1 MNEQDKN
8 FLINFSP
15 MLAAAVIG
23 FLLLVAFEA
32 KAEDIE
38 EVIVVAQQVETTE
51 ADALT
56 TTTITESI
64 LPEFTWT
71 AGGTG
76 AFQGY
81 NERGAQT
88 VHTSVY
94 KNGIPSNTPGSAWYD
109 FGHEI
114 VSGQN
119 VKVISGAN
127 GVMYGSGSIAG
138 AVLIEDTIE
147 RSITAKLGSSQERY
161 ISVAPTSWFQYTDYK
176 TDQQARND
184 NTESDTYKNQS
195 AKIIAD
201 AGDFELIVSAT
212 DYAYDY
218 DNCYTASFSQSNDCL
233 QDGEKFTVS
242 VRNEYFTIGRTED
255 KAEYF
260 TEGVSTYQNES
271 SRDYFRAGDTVDLS
285 KLLQVTYGVD
295 GSKDQYNEHEQ
306 DNYGAFLSIN
316 AEFALKYNFGFRVGN
331 ADQNAMRIGIESGQ
345 FFMNVGTSFRRPN
358 LYEVY
363 GDNWVSANE
372 ELLPEEGTGYEIGFG
387 ALSIFMYDFEQA
399 IEYASGYTTTNIIT
413 PEITTTDPDTG
424 VVTVTPAVTE
434 DIYTPAMYY
443 NTGNYSTQGVR
454 FANTWGPISLMLKV
468 NDTEQVRIPEYV
480 AVISWEQNYKG
491 VDYRIKYSGQ
501 FDRVP
506 GQYDF
511 LPEGQEYLD
520 DLKKLNIYV
529 GKQLASGL
537 NLNFT
542 IDNIT
547 DQEVEVLPGYDSQG
561 REYQLT
567 VQYNW

>member
-1 MNEQDKN
+1 MEK
-8 FLINFSP
+8 FLYDNIVKIALVLTLP
-15 MLAAAVIG
+15 LWTAAV
-23 FLLLVAFEA
+23 L
-32 KAEDIE
+32 AEDIE

-51 ADALT
+51 ADSLT
-56 TTTITESI
+56 TTTLVETI

-88 VHTSVY
+88 VHTTVY
-94 KNGIPSNTPGSAWYD
+94 KNGIPQNTPGSAWYD
-109 FGHEI
+109 FGHDL
-114 VSGQN
+114 VSGQD

-138 AVLIEDTIE
+138 TVLIED
-147 RSITAKLGSSQERY
+147 SITKSITTKLGSNSERY
-161 ISVAPTSWFQYTDYK
+161 VSVAPTNWIQFTDYTTK
-176 TDQQARND
+176 QHARND
-184 NTESDTYKNQS
+184 NTEEDQYENKS

-201 AGDFELIVSAT
+201 AGDFEFIVSAT

-218 DNCYTASFSQSNDCL
+218 DNCYTASWSQSNDCL

-242 VRNEYFTIGRTED
+242 IRNEYFTIGRTED
-255 KAEYF
+255 SAQYF
-260 TEGVSTYQNES
+260 TEGVMTYENES

-285 KLLQVTYGVD
+285 NSLQVTYGAD
-295 GSKDQYNEHEQ
+295 GSRDEYGEYDQ
-306 DNYGAFLSIN
+306 DNYGVFLSVN
-316 AEFALKYNFGFRVGN
+316 AKFALNYNFGIRVGN
-331 ADQNAMRIGIESGQ
+331 ADQNALRLGIEKGP

-358 LYEVY
+358 LYEVH
-363 GDNWVSANE
+363 GDSFVSANE
-372 ELLPEEGTGYEIGFG
+372 DLLPEEGTGYEIGFG
-387 ALSIFMYDFEQA
+387 VLSLFKYDFEQA
-399 IEYASGYTTTNIIT
+399 IEYASGYTTTNVIS

-443 NTGNYSTQGVR
+443 NSGNYSTQGFR
-454 FANTWGPISLMLKV
+454 FANRWGPISLMLKV
-468 NDTEQVRIPEYV
+468 NDTDQVRIPEYV
-480 AVISWEQNYKG
+480 AVISWQDTFKG
-491 VDYRIKYSGQ
+491 VDYRVKYSGQ
-501 FDRVP
+501 FDRTP

-529 GKQLASGL
+529 GKQFASGV
-537 NLNFT
+537 NIYFT
-542 IDNIT
+542 IDNVT
-547 DQEVEVLPGYDSQG
+547 DEEVEVLPYYGSQG
-561 REYQLT
+561 REYQFT

>member
-1 MNEQDKN
+1 MKIINFDKN
-8 FLINFSP
+8 FMPLC
-15 MLAAAVIG
+15 LTV
-23 FLLLVAFEA
+23 LVTLTMSFANDV

-38 EVIVVAQQVETTE
+38 EVVVVAQQVETTE
-51 ADALT
+51 ADPLT
-56 TTTITESI
+56 STTIVESI
-64 LPEFTWT
+64 LPGFTWT

-88 VHTSVY
+88 VHTAVY

-114 VSGQN
+114 VSGQS

-127 GVMYGSGSIAG
+127 SVMYGSGSIAG
-138 AVLIEDTIE
+138 TVLIEDTIN
-147 RSITAKLGSSQERY
+147 RSVTAKLGSNSERY
-161 ISVAPTSWFQYTDYK
+161 LSVAPTSWFQYTDY
-176 TDQQARND
+176 TTQQQARND
-184 NTESDTYKNQS
+184 NTESDTYENQS

-201 AGDFELIVSAT
+201 AGDFTFIVSAT
-212 DYAYDY
+212 DYSYDY

-233 QDGEKFTVS
+233 QDGEKSTIS
-242 VRNEYFTIGRTED
+242 IRNEYFTIGRTED
-255 KAEYF
+255 KAEYY

-285 KLLQVTYGVD
+285 NLLQVTYGVD

-331 ADQNAMRIGIESGQ
+331 ADQNALRLGIESGQ

-358 LYEVY
+358 LYEVH
-363 GDNWVSANE
+363 GDSWVSANE
-372 ELLPEEGTGYEIGFG
+372 DLLPEEGTGYEIGFG
-387 ALSIFMYDFEQA
+387 AISLFMYDFEEA
-399 IEYASGYTTTNIIT
+399 IEYASGYTTTTVIT
-413 PEITTTDPDTG
+413 PATYDDDGNLLTAE
-424 VVTVTPAVTE
+424 VTE
-434 DIYTPAMYY
+434 DVYTPAAYY
-443 NTGNYSTQGVR
+443 NTGSYSTQGFR
-454 FANTWGPISLMLKV
+454 FANTWGPVSVMLKV
-468 NDTEQVRIPEYV
+468 NDTDQVRIPEYV

-501 FDRVP
+501 FDRAP
-506 GQYDF
+506 GEYDF

-529 GKQLASGL
+529 GKQFASGL

-542 IDNIT
+542 IDNVT
-547 DQEVEVLPGYDSQG
+547 DEEVEVLPFYNSQG
-561 REYQLT
+561 REYRLALT
-567 VQYNW
+567 YTW

>member
-1 MNEQDKN
+1 MKI
-8 FLINFSP
+8 INFDRNFMP
-15 MLAAAVIG
+15 LCLTV
-23 FLLLVAFEA
+23 LVTLTMSFANDV

-38 EVIVVAQQVETTE
+38 EVVVVAQQVETTE
-51 ADALT
+51 ADPLT
-56 TTTITESI
+56 STTIVESI
-64 LPEFTWT
+64 LPGFTWT

-88 VHTSVY
+88 VHTAVY

-114 VSGQN
+114 VSGQS

-127 GVMYGSGSIAG
+127 SVMYGSGSIAG
-138 AVLIEDTIE
+138 TVLIEDTIN
-147 RSITAKLGSSQERY
+147 RSVTAKLGSNSERY
-161 ISVAPTSWFQYTDYK
+161 LSVAPTSWFQYTDY
-176 TDQQARND
+176 TTEQQARND
-184 NTESDTYKNQS
+184 NTESDTYENQS

-201 AGDFELIVSAT
+201 AGDFTFIVSAT
-212 DYAYDY
+212 DYSYDY

-233 QDGEKFTVS
+233 QDGEKSTIS
-242 VRNEYFTIGRTED
+242 IRNEYFTIGRTED
-255 KAEYF
+255 KAEYY

-285 KLLQVTYGVD
+285 NLLQVTYGVD

-331 ADQNAMRIGIESGQ
+331 ADQNALRLGIESGQ

-358 LYEVY
+358 LYEVH
-363 GDNWVSANE
+363 GDSWVSANE
-372 ELLPEEGTGYEIGFG
+372 DLLPEEGTGYEIGFG
-387 ALSIFMYDFEQA
+387 AISLFMYDFEEA
-399 IEYASGYTTTNIIT
+399 IEYASGYTTTTVIT
-413 PEITTTDPDTG
+413 PATYDDDGNLLTAE
-424 VVTVTPAVTE
+424 VTE
-434 DIYTPAMYY
+434 DVYTPAAYY
-443 NTGNYSTQGVR
+443 NTGSYSTQGFR
-454 FANTWGPISLMLKV
+454 FANTWGPVSLMLKV
-468 NDTEQVRIPEYV
+468 NDTDQVRIPEYV

-501 FDRVP
+501 FDRAP
-506 GQYDF
+506 GEYDF

-529 GKQLASGL
+529 GKQFASGL

-542 IDNIT
+542 IDNVT
-547 DQEVEVLPGYDSQG
+547 DEEVEVLPFYNSQG
-561 REYQLT
+561 REYRLALT
-567 VQYNW
+567 YTW

>member
-1 MNEQDKN
+1 MDKHDKN
-8 FLINFSP
+8 FLINMSP
-15 MLAAAVIG
+15 FLIAALVM
-23 FLLLVAFEA
+23 FFMMVAFET

-38 EVIVVAQQVETTE
+38 EVIVTAQQVETTE
-51 ADALT
+51 ADPLT
-56 TTTITESI
+56 TTTIVESI

-71 AGGTG
+71 AGGAG

-109 FGHEI
+109 FGHDI
-114 VSGQN
+114 VSGQS

-138 AVLIEDTIE
+138 TVLIEDTIE
-147 RSITAKLGSSQERY
+147 RSVTAKLGSDKERY
-161 ISVAPTSWFQYTDYK
+161 ISVAPTSWFQYTDYT

-195 AKIIAD
+195 AKIIVD
-201 AGDFELIVSAT
+201 AGDFELIVSGT

-218 DNCYTASFSQSNDCL
+218 DNCYTADFSQSNDCL

-242 VRNEYFTIGRTED
+242 IRNEYFTIGRTED

-271 SRDYFRAGDTVDLS
+271 SRDYFRAGDTIDLS

-345 FFMNVGTSFRRPN
+345 FFMNVGTSYRRPN
-358 LYEVY
+358 LYETY
-363 GDNWVSANE
+363 GDSFVSANE

-387 ALSIFMYDFEQA
+387 AISLFKYDFEQA
-399 IEYASGYTTTNIIT
+399 IEYASDYTTTNIIS

-443 NTGNYSTQGVR
+443 NTDNYSTQGFR
-454 FANTWGPISLMLKV
+454 FANRWGPISLMLKV

-480 AVISWEQNYKG
+480 AVITWQDTFKG
-491 VDYRIKYSGQ
+491 IDYRIRYSGQ
-501 FDRVP
+501 FDRTP

-529 GKQLASGL
+529 GKQFASGI

-542 IDNIT
+542 IDNVT
-547 DQEVEVLPGYDSQG
+547 DEEVEVIPFYSSTG
-561 REYQLT
+561 REYRLT
-567 VQYNW
+567 IRYEW

>member
-1 MNEQDKN
+1 MKI
-8 FLINFSP
+8 INFDRNFMP
-15 MLAAAVIG
+15 LCLTV
-23 FLLLVAFEA
+23 LVTLTMSFANDV

-38 EVIVVAQQVETTE
+38 EVVVVAQQVETTE
-51 ADALT
+51 ADPLT
-56 TTTITESI
+56 STTIVESI
-64 LPEFTWT
+64 LPGFTWT

-88 VHTSVY
+88 VHTAVY

-114 VSGQN
+114 VSGQS

-127 GVMYGSGSIAG
+127 SVMYGSGSIAG
-138 AVLIEDTIE
+138 TVLIEDTIN
-147 RSITAKLGSSQERY
+147 RSVTAKLGSNSERY
-161 ISVAPTSWFQYTDYK
+161 LSVAPTSWFQYTDY
-176 TDQQARND
+176 TTEQQARND
-184 NTESDTYKNQS
+184 NTESDTYENQS

-201 AGDFELIVSAT
+201 VGDFTLIMSAT

-218 DNCYTASFSQSNDCL
+218 DNCYTASWSQSNDCL
-233 QDGEKFTVS
+233 QDGEKSTIS
-242 VRNEYFTIGRTED
+242 IRNEYFTIGRTED
-255 KAEYF
+255 KAEYY

-285 KLLQVTYGVD
+285 NLLQVTYGVD

-331 ADQNAMRIGIESGQ
+331 ADQNALRLGIESGQ

-358 LYEVY
+358 LYEVH
-363 GDNWVSANE
+363 GDSWVSANE
-372 ELLPEEGTGYEIGFG
+372 DLLPEEGTGYEIGFG
-387 ALSIFMYDFEQA
+387 AISLFMYDFEEA
-399 IEYASGYTTTNIIT
+399 IEYASGYTTTTVIT
-413 PEITTTDPDTG
+413 PATYDDDGNLLTAE
-424 VVTVTPAVTE
+424 VTE
-434 DIYTPAMYY
+434 DVYTPAAYY
-443 NTGNYSTQGVR
+443 NTGSYSTQGFR
-454 FANTWGPISLMLKV
+454 FANTWGPVSLMLKV
-468 NDTEQVRIPEYV
+468 NDTDQVRIPEYV

-501 FDRVP
+501 FDRAP
-506 GQYDF
+506 GEYDF

-529 GKQLASGL
+529 GKQFASGL

-542 IDNIT
+542 IDNVT
-547 DQEVEVLPGYDSQG
+547 DEEVEVLPFYNSQG
-561 REYQLT
+561 REYRLALT
-567 VQYNW
+567 YTW

>member
-1 MNEQDKN
+1 MKI
-8 FLINFSP
+8 INFDRNFMP
-15 MLAAAVIG
+15 LCLTV
-23 FLLLVAFEA
+23 LVTLTMSFANDV

-38 EVIVVAQQVETTE
+38 EVVVVAQQVETTE
-51 ADALT
+51 ADPLT
-56 TTTITESI
+56 STTIVESI
-64 LPEFTWT
+64 LPGFTWT

-88 VHTSVY
+88 VHTAVY
-94 KNGIPSNTPGSAWYD
+94 KNGIPANTPGSAWYD

-114 VSGQN
+114 VSGQS

-127 GVMYGSGSIAG
+127 SVMYGSGSIAG
-138 AVLIEDTIE
+138 TVLIEDTIN
-147 RSITAKLGSSQERY
+147 RSVTAKLGSNSERY
-161 ISVAPTSWFQYTDYK
+161 LSVAPTSWFQYTDY
-176 TDQQARND
+176 TTEQQARND
-184 NTESDTYKNQS
+184 NTESDTYENQS

-201 AGDFELIVSAT
+201 AGDFTFIVSAT
-212 DYAYDY
+212 DYSYDY

-233 QDGEKFTVS
+233 QDGEKSTIS
-242 VRNEYFTIGRTED
+242 IRNEYFTIGRTED
-255 KAEYF
+255 KAEYY

-285 KLLQVTYGVD
+285 NLLQVTYGVD

-331 ADQNAMRIGIESGQ
+331 ADQNALRLGIESGQ

-358 LYEVY
+358 LYEVH
-363 GDNWVSANE
+363 GDSWVSANE
-372 ELLPEEGTGYEIGFG
+372 DLLPEEGTGYEIGFG
-387 ALSIFMYDFEQA
+387 AISLFMYDFEEA
-399 IEYASGYTTTNIIT
+399 IEYASGYTTTTVIT
-413 PEITTTDPDTG
+413 PATYDDDGNLLTAE
-424 VVTVTPAVTE
+424 VTE
-434 DIYTPAMYY
+434 DVYTPAAYY
-443 NTGNYSTQGVR
+443 NTGSYSTQGFR
-454 FANTWGPISLMLKV
+454 FANTWGPVSLMLKV
-468 NDTEQVRIPEYV
+468 NDTDQVRIPEYV

-501 FDRVP
+501 FDRAP
-506 GQYDF
+506 GEYDF

-529 GKQLASGL
+529 GKQFASGL

-542 IDNIT
+542 IDNVT
-547 DQEVEVLPGYDSQG
+547 DEEVEVLPFYNSQG
-561 REYQLT
+561 REYRLALT
-567 VQYNW
+567 YTW

>member
-1 MNEQDKN
+1 MKI
-8 FLINFSP
+8 INFDRNVMP
-15 MLAAAVIG
+15 LCLTV
-23 FLLLVAFEA
+23 LVTLTMSFANDV

-38 EVIVVAQQVETTE
+38 EVVVVAQQVETTE
-51 ADALT
+51 ADPLT
-56 TTTITESI
+56 STTIVESI
-64 LPEFTWT
+64 LPGFTWT

-88 VHTSVY
+88 VHTAVY

-114 VSGQN
+114 VSGQS

-127 GVMYGSGSIAG
+127 SVMYGSGSIAG
-138 AVLIEDTIE
+138 TVLIEDTIN
-147 RSITAKLGSSQERY
+147 RSVTAKLGSNSERY
-161 ISVAPTSWFQYTDYK
+161 LSVAPTSWFQYTDY
-176 TDQQARND
+176 TTEQQARND
-184 NTESDTYKNQS
+184 NTESDTYENQS

-201 AGDFELIVSAT
+201 VGDFTLIMSAT
-212 DYAYDY
+212 DYSYDY

-233 QDGEKFTVS
+233 QDGEKSTIS
-242 VRNEYFTIGRTED
+242 IRNEYFTIGRTED
-255 KAEYF
+255 KAEYY

-285 KLLQVTYGVD
+285 NLLQVTYGVD

-331 ADQNAMRIGIESGQ
+331 ADQNALRLGIESGQ

-358 LYEVY
+358 LYEVH
-363 GDNWVSANE
+363 GDSWVSANE
-372 ELLPEEGTGYEIGFG
+372 DLLPEEGTGYEIGFG
-387 ALSIFMYDFEQA
+387 AISLFMYDFEEA
-399 IEYASGYTTTNIIT
+399 IEYASGYTTTTVIT
-413 PEITTTDPDTG
+413 PATYDDDGNLLTAE
-424 VVTVTPAVTE
+424 VTE
-434 DIYTPAMYY
+434 DVYTPAAYY
-443 NTGNYSTQGVR
+443 NTGSYSTQGFR
-454 FANTWGPISLMLKV
+454 FANTWGPVSLMLKV
-468 NDTEQVRIPEYV
+468 NDTDQVRIPEYV

-501 FDRVP
+501 FDRAP
-506 GQYDF
+506 GEYDF

-529 GKQLASGL
+529 GKQFASGL

-542 IDNIT
+542 IDNVT
-547 DQEVEVLPGYDSQG
+547 DEEVEVLPFYNSQG
-561 REYQLT
+561 REYRLALT
-567 VQYNW
+567 YTW

>member
-1 MNEQDKN
+1 MKI
-8 FLINFSP
+8 INFDRNFMP
-15 MLAAAVIG
+15 LCLTV
-23 FLLLVAFEA
+23 LVTLTMSFANDV

-38 EVIVVAQQVETTE
+38 EVVVVAQQVETTE

-56 TTTITESI
+56 STTIVESI
-64 LPEFTWT
+64 LPEFSWT

-88 VHTSVY
+88 VHTAVY
-94 KNGIPSNTPGSAWYD
+94 KNGIPANTPGSAWYD

-114 VSGQN
+114 VSGQS

-127 GVMYGSGSIAG
+127 SVMYGSGSIAG
-138 AVLIEDTIE
+138 TVLIEDTIN
-147 RSITAKLGSSQERY
+147 RSVTAKLGSNSERY
-161 ISVAPTSWFQYTDYK
+161 LSVAPTSWFQYTDY
-176 TDQQARND
+176 TTEQQARND
-184 NTESDTYKNQS
+184 NTESDTYENQS

-201 AGDFELIVSAT
+201 VGDFTLIMSAT

-218 DNCYTASFSQSNDCL
+218 DNCYTASWSQSNDCL
-233 QDGEKFTVS
+233 QDGEKSTIS
-242 VRNEYFTIGRTED
+242 IRNEYFTIGRTED

-285 KLLQVTYGVD
+285 NLLQVTYGVD
-295 GSKDQYNEHEQ
+295 GSKDQYNEHSQ

-331 ADQNAMRIGIESGQ
+331 ADQNALRLGIESGQ

-358 LYEVY
+358 LYEVH
-363 GDNWVSANE
+363 GDSWVSANE
-372 ELLPEEGTGYEIGFG
+372 NLLPEEGTGYEIGFG
-387 ALSIFMYDFEQA
+387 AISVFMYDFEEA

-413 PEITTTDPDTG
+413 PATYDADGNLLTEAI
-424 VVTVTPAVTE
+424 TE
-434 DIYTPAMYY
+434 DVYTPAAYY
-443 NTGNYSTQGVR
+443 NTGSYSTQGFR
-454 FANTWGPISLMLKV
+454 FANTWGPVSIMLKV
-468 NDTEQVRIPEYV
+468 NDTDQVRIPEYV
-480 AVISWEQNYKG
+480 AVVSWEQNYKG

-501 FDRVP
+501 FDRAP
-506 GQYDF
+506 GEYDF

-520 DLKKLNIYV
+520 DLKKLNIYI
-529 GKQLASGL
+529 GKQFASGL

-542 IDNIT
+542 IDNVT
-547 DQEVEVLPGYDSQG
+547 DEEVEVLPFYNSQG
-561 REYQLT
+561 REYRLALT
-567 VQYNW
+567 YTW

>member
-1 MNEQDKN
+1 MKI
-8 FLINFSP
+8 INFDRNVMP
-15 MLAAAVIG
+15 LCLTV
-23 FLLLVAFEA
+23 LVTLTMSFANDV

-38 EVIVVAQQVETTE
+38 EVVVVAQQVETTE
-51 ADALT
+51 ADPLT
-56 TTTITESI
+56 STTIVESI
-64 LPEFTWT
+64 LPGFTWT

-88 VHTSVY
+88 VHTAVY

-114 VSGQN
+114 VSGQS

-127 GVMYGSGSIAG
+127 SVMYGSGSIAG
-138 AVLIEDTIE
+138 TVLIEDTIN
-147 RSITAKLGSSQERY
+147 RSVTAKLGSNSERY
-161 ISVAPTSWFQYTDYK
+161 LSVAPTSWFQYTDY
-176 TDQQARND
+176 TTEQQARND
-184 NTESDTYKNQS
+184 NTESDTYENQS

-201 AGDFELIVSAT
+201 VGDFTLIMSAT
-212 DYAYDY
+212 DYSYDY

-242 VRNEYFTIGRTED
+242 IRNEYFTIGRTED

-285 KLLQVTYGVD
+285 NLLQVTYGVD

-331 ADQNAMRIGIESGQ
+331 ADQNALRLGIESGQ

-358 LYEVY
+358 LYEVH
-363 GDNWVSANE
+363 GDSWVSANE
-372 ELLPEEGTGYEIGFG
+372 DLLPEEGTGYEIGFG
-387 ALSIFMYDFEQA
+387 AISLFMYDFEEA
-399 IEYASGYTTTNIIT
+399 IEYASGYTTTTVIT
-413 PEITTTDPDTG
+413 PATYDDDGNLLTAE
-424 VVTVTPAVTE
+424 VTE
-434 DIYTPAMYY
+434 DVYTPAAYY
-443 NTGNYSTQGVR
+443 NTGSYSTQGFR
-454 FANTWGPISLMLKV
+454 FANTWGPVSLMLKV
-468 NDTEQVRIPEYV
+468 NDTDQVRIPEYV

-501 FDRVP
+501 FDRAP
-506 GQYDF
+506 GEYDF

-529 GKQLASGL
+529 GKQFASGL

-542 IDNIT
+542 IDNVT
-547 DQEVEVLPGYDSQG
+547 DEEVEVLPFYNSQG
-561 REYQLT
+561 REYRLALT
-567 VQYNW
+567 YTW

>member
-1 MNEQDKN
+1 MKI
-8 FLINFSP
+8 INFNRNFMP
-15 MLAAAVIG
+15 LCLTV
-23 FLLLVAFEA
+23 LVTLTMSFANDV

-38 EVIVVAQQVETTE
+38 EVVVVAQQVETTE

-56 TTTITESI
+56 STTIVESI
-64 LPEFTWT
+64 LPEFSWT

-88 VHTSVY
+88 VHTAVY
-94 KNGIPSNTPGSAWYD
+94 KNGIPANTPGSAWYD

-114 VSGQN
+114 VSGQS

-127 GVMYGSGSIAG
+127 SVMYGSGSIAG
-138 AVLIEDTIE
+138 TVLIEDTIN
-147 RSITAKLGSSQERY
+147 RSVTAKLGSNSERY
-161 ISVAPTSWFQYTDYK
+161 LSVAPTSWFQYTDY
-176 TDQQARND
+176 TTEQQARND
-184 NTESDTYKNQS
+184 NTESDTYENQS

-201 AGDFELIVSAT
+201 AGDFTFIVSAT
-212 DYAYDY
+212 DYSYDY

-242 VRNEYFTIGRTED
+242 IRNEYFTIGRTED

-285 KLLQVTYGVD
+285 NLLQVTYGVD

-331 ADQNAMRIGIESGQ
+331 ADQNAMRFGIESGQ

-358 LYEVY
+358 LYEVH
-363 GDNWVSANE
+363 GDSWVSANE
-372 ELLPEEGTGYEIGFG
+372 DLLPEEGTGYEIGFG
-387 ALSIFMYDFEQA
+387 AISLFMYDFEEA
-399 IEYASGYTTTNIIT
+399 IEYASGYTTTTVIT
-413 PEITTTDPDTG
+413 PATYDDDGNLLTAE
-424 VVTVTPAVTE
+424 VTE
-434 DIYTPAMYY
+434 DVYTPAAYY
-443 NTGNYSTQGVR
+443 NTGSYSTQGFR
-454 FANTWGPISLMLKV
+454 FANTWGPVSLMLKV
-468 NDTEQVRIPEYV
+468 NDTDQVRIPEYV

-501 FDRVP
+501 FDRAP
-506 GQYDF
+506 GEYDF

-529 GKQLASGL
+529 GKQFASGL

-542 IDNIT
+542 IDNVT
-547 DQEVEVLPGYDSQG
+547 DEEVEVLPFYNSQG
-561 REYQLT
+561 REYRLALT
-567 VQYNW
+567 YTW

>member
-1 MNEQDKN
+1 MKIINFDKN
-8 FLINFSP
+8 FMPLC
-15 MLAAAVIG
+15 LTV
-23 FLLLVAFEA
+23 LVTLTMSFANDV

-38 EVIVVAQQVETTE
+38 EVVVVAQQVETTE
-51 ADALT
+51 ADPLT
-56 TTTITESI
+56 STTIVESI
-64 LPEFTWT
+64 LPGFTWT

-88 VHTSVY
+88 VHTAVY

-114 VSGQN
+114 VSGQS

-127 GVMYGSGSIAG
+127 SVMYGSGSIAG
-138 AVLIEDTIE
+138 TVLIEDTIN
-147 RSITAKLGSSQERY
+147 RSVTAKLGSNSERY
-161 ISVAPTSWFQYTDYK
+161 LSVAPTSWFQYTDY
-176 TDQQARND
+176 TTEQQARND
-184 NTESDTYKNQS
+184 NTESDTYENQS

-201 AGDFELIVSAT
+201 AGDFTFIVSAT
-212 DYAYDY
+212 DYSYDY

-233 QDGEKFTVS
+233 QDGEKSTIS
-242 VRNEYFTIGRTED
+242 IRNEYFTIGRTED
-255 KAEYF
+255 KAEYY

-285 KLLQVTYGVD
+285 NLLQVTYGVD

-331 ADQNAMRIGIESGQ
+331 ADQNAMRFGIESGQ

-358 LYEVY
+358 LYEVH
-363 GDNWVSANE
+363 GDSWVSANE
-372 ELLPEEGTGYEIGFG
+372 DLLPEEGTGYEIGFG
-387 ALSIFMYDFEQA
+387 AISLFMYDFEEA
-399 IEYASGYTTTNIIT
+399 IEYASGYTTTTVIT
-413 PEITTTDPDTG
+413 PATYDDDGNLLTAE
-424 VVTVTPAVTE
+424 VTE
-434 DIYTPAMYY
+434 DVYTPAAYY
-443 NTGNYSTQGVR
+443 NTGSYSTQGFR
-454 FANTWGPISLMLKV
+454 FANTWGPVSLMLKV
-468 NDTEQVRIPEYV
+468 NDTDQVRIPEYV

-501 FDRVP
+501 FDRAP
-506 GQYDF
+506 GEYDF

-529 GKQLASGL
+529 GKQFASGL

-542 IDNIT
+542 IDNVT
-547 DQEVEVLPGYDSQG
+547 DEEVEVLPFYNSQG
-561 REYQLT
+561 REYRLALT
-567 VQYNW
+567 YTW

>member
-1 MNEQDKN
+1 MKIINFDKN
-8 FLINFSP
+8 FMPLC
-15 MLAAAVIG
+15 LTV
-23 FLLLVAFEA
+23 LVTLTMSFANDV

-38 EVIVVAQQVETTE
+38 EVVVVAQQVETTE
-51 ADALT
+51 ADPLT
-56 TTTITESI
+56 STTIVESI
-64 LPEFTWT
+64 LPGFTWT

-88 VHTSVY
+88 VHTAVY

-114 VSGQN
+114 VSGQS

-127 GVMYGSGSIAG
+127 SVMYGSGSIAG
-138 AVLIEDTIE
+138 TVLIEDTIN
-147 RSITAKLGSSQERY
+147 RSVTAKLGSNSERY
-161 ISVAPTSWFQYTDYK
+161 LSVAPTSWFQYTDY
-176 TDQQARND
+176 TTEQQARND
-184 NTESDTYKNQS
+184 NTESDTYENQS

-201 AGDFELIVSAT
+201 VGDFTLIMSAT
-212 DYAYDY
+212 DYSYDY

-233 QDGEKFTVS
+233 QDGEKSTIS
-242 VRNEYFTIGRTED
+242 IRNEYFTIGRTED

-285 KLLQVTYGVD
+285 NLLQVTYGVD

-331 ADQNAMRIGIESGQ
+331 ADQNALRLGIESGQ

-358 LYEVY
+358 LYEVH
-363 GDNWVSANE
+363 GDSWVSANE
-372 ELLPEEGTGYEIGFG
+372 DLLPEEGTGYEIGFG
-387 ALSIFMYDFEQA
+387 AISLFMYDFEEA
-399 IEYASGYTTTNIIT
+399 IEYASGYTTTTVIT
-413 PEITTTDPDTG
+413 PATYDDDGNLLTAE
-424 VVTVTPAVTE
+424 VTE
-434 DIYTPAMYY
+434 DVYTPAAYY
-443 NTGNYSTQGVR
+443 NTGSYSTQGFR
-454 FANTWGPISLMLKV
+454 FANTWGPVSLMLKV
-468 NDTEQVRIPEYV
+468 NDTDQVRIPEYV

-501 FDRVP
+501 FDRAP
-506 GQYDF
+506 GEYDF

-529 GKQLASGL
+529 GKQFASGL

-542 IDNIT
+542 IDNVT
-547 DQEVEVLPGYDSQG
+547 DEEVEVLPFYNSQG
-561 REYQLT
+561 REYRLALT
-567 VQYNW
+567 YTW

>member
-1 MNEQDKN
+1 MKI
-8 FLINFSP
+8 INFDRNVMP
-15 MLAAAVIG
+15 LCLTV
-23 FLLLVAFEA
+23 LVTLTMSFANDV

-38 EVIVVAQQVETTE
+38 EVVVVAQQVETTE
-51 ADALT
+51 ADPLT
-56 TTTITESI
+56 STTIVESI
-64 LPEFTWT
+64 LPGFTWT

-88 VHTSVY
+88 VHTAVY

-114 VSGQN
+114 VSGQS

-127 GVMYGSGSIAG
+127 SVMYGSGSIAG
-138 AVLIEDTIE
+138 TVLIEDTIN
-147 RSITAKLGSSQERY
+147 RSVTAKLGSNSERY
-161 ISVAPTSWFQYTDYK
+161 LSVAPTSWFQYTDY
-176 TDQQARND
+176 TTEQQARND
-184 NTESDTYKNQS
+184 NTESDTYENQS

-201 AGDFELIVSAT
+201 VGDFTLIMSAT

-218 DNCYTASFSQSNDCL
+218 DNCYTASWSQSNDCL
-233 QDGEKFTVS
+233 QDGEKSTIS
-242 VRNEYFTIGRTED
+242 IRNEYFTIGRTED
-255 KAEYF
+255 KAEYY

-285 KLLQVTYGVD
+285 NLLQVTYGVD

-331 ADQNAMRIGIESGQ
+331 ADQNALRLGIESGQ

-358 LYEVY
+358 LYEVH
-363 GDNWVSANE
+363 GDSWVSANE
-372 ELLPEEGTGYEIGFG
+372 DLLPEEGTGYEIGFG
-387 ALSIFMYDFEQA
+387 AISLFMYDFEEA
-399 IEYASGYTTTNIIT
+399 IEYASGYTTTTVIT
-413 PEITTTDPDTG
+413 PATYDDDGNLLTAE
-424 VVTVTPAVTE
+424 VTE
-434 DIYTPAMYY
+434 DVYTPAAYY
-443 NTGNYSTQGVR
+443 NTGSYSTQGFR
-454 FANTWGPISLMLKV
+454 FANTWGPVSLMLKV
-468 NDTEQVRIPEYV
+468 NDTDQVRIPEYV

-501 FDRVP
+501 FDRAP
-506 GQYDF
+506 GEYDF

-529 GKQLASGL
+529 GKQFASGL

-542 IDNIT
+542 IDNVT
-547 DQEVEVLPGYDSQG
+547 DEEVEVLPFYNSQG
-561 REYQLT
+561 REYRLALT
-567 VQYNW
+567 YTW

>member
-1 MNEQDKN
+1 MKI
-8 FLINFSP
+8 INFNRNFMP
-15 MLAAAVIG
+15 LCLTV
-23 FLLLVAFEA
+23 LVTLTMSFANDV

-38 EVIVVAQQVETTE
+38 EVVVVAQQVETTE
-51 ADALT
+51 ADPLT
-56 TTTITESI
+56 STTIVESI
-64 LPEFTWT
+64 LPGFTWT

-88 VHTSVY
+88 VHTAVY

-114 VSGQN
+114 VSGQS

-127 GVMYGSGSIAG
+127 SVMYGSGSIAG
-138 AVLIEDTIE
+138 TVLIEDTIN
-147 RSITAKLGSSQERY
+147 RSVTAKLGSNSERY
-161 ISVAPTSWFQYTDYK
+161 LSVAPTSWFQYTDY
-176 TDQQARND
+176 TTQQQARND
-184 NTESDTYKNQS
+184 NTESDTYENQS

-201 AGDFELIVSAT
+201 AGDFTFIVSAT
-212 DYAYDY
+212 DYSYDY

-242 VRNEYFTIGRTED
+242 IRNEYFTIGRTED

-285 KLLQVTYGVD
+285 NLLQVTYGVD

-331 ADQNAMRIGIESGQ
+331 ADQNAMRFGIESGQ

-358 LYEVY
+358 LYEVH
-363 GDNWVSANE
+363 GDSWVSANE
-372 ELLPEEGTGYEIGFG
+372 DLLPEEGTGYEIGFG
-387 ALSIFMYDFEQA
+387 AISLFMYDFEEA
-399 IEYASGYTTTNIIT
+399 IEYASGYTTTTVIT
-413 PEITTTDPDTG
+413 PATYDDDGNLLTAE
-424 VVTVTPAVTE
+424 VTE
-434 DIYTPAMYY
+434 DVYTPAAYY
-443 NTGNYSTQGVR
+443 NTGSYSTQGFR
-454 FANTWGPISLMLKV
+454 FANTWGPVSLMLKV
-468 NDTEQVRIPEYV
+468 NDTDQVRIPEYV

-501 FDRVP
+501 FDRAP
-506 GQYDF
+506 GEYDF

-529 GKQLASGL
+529 GKQFASGL

-542 IDNIT
+542 IDNVT
-547 DQEVEVLPGYDSQG
+547 DEEVEVLPFYNSQG
-561 REYQLT
+561 REYRLALT
-567 VQYNW
+567 YTW

>member
-1 MNEQDKN
+1 MKI
-8 FLINFSP
+8 INFDRSFMP
-15 MLAAAVIG
+15 LCLTV
-23 FLLLVAFEA
+23 LVTLTMSFANDV

-38 EVIVVAQQVETTE
+38 EVVVVAQQVETTE
-51 ADALT
+51 ADPLT
-56 TTTITESI
+56 STTIVESI
-64 LPEFTWT
+64 LPGFTWT

-88 VHTSVY
+88 VHTAVY

-114 VSGQN
+114 VSGQS

-127 GVMYGSGSIAG
+127 SVMYGSGSIAG
-138 AVLIEDTIE
+138 TVLIEDTIN
-147 RSITAKLGSSQERY
+147 RSVTAKLGSNSERY
-161 ISVAPTSWFQYTDYK
+161 LSVAPTSWFQYTDY
-176 TDQQARND
+176 TTEQQARND
-184 NTESDTYKNQS
+184 NTESDTYENQS

-201 AGDFELIVSAT
+201 VGDFTLIMSAT
-212 DYAYDY
+212 DYSYDY
-218 DNCYTASFSQSNDCL
+218 DNCYTASWSQSNDCL
-233 QDGEKFTVS
+233 QDGEKSTIS
-242 VRNEYFTIGRTED
+242 IRNEYFTIGRTED
-255 KAEYF
+255 KAEYY

-285 KLLQVTYGVD
+285 NLLQVTYGVD

-331 ADQNAMRIGIESGQ
+331 ADQNALRLGIESGQ

-358 LYEVY
+358 LYEVH
-363 GDNWVSANE
+363 GDSWVSANE
-372 ELLPEEGTGYEIGFG
+372 DLLPEEGTGYEIGFG
-387 ALSIFMYDFEQA
+387 AISLFMYDFEEA
-399 IEYASGYTTTNIIT
+399 IEYASGYTTTTVIT
-413 PEITTTDPDTG
+413 PATYDDDGNLLTAE
-424 VVTVTPAVTE
+424 VTE
-434 DIYTPAMYY
+434 DVYTPAAYY
-443 NTGNYSTQGVR
+443 NTGSYSTQGFR
-454 FANTWGPISLMLKV
+454 FANTWGPVSLMLKV
-468 NDTEQVRIPEYV
+468 NDTDQVRIPEYV

-501 FDRVP
+501 FDRAP
-506 GQYDF
+506 GEYDF

-529 GKQLASGL
+529 GKQFASGL

-542 IDNIT
+542 IDNVT
-547 DQEVEVLPGYDSQG
+547 DEEVEVLPFYNSQG
-561 REYQLT
+561 REYRLALT
-567 VQYNW
+567 YTW

>member
-1 MNEQDKN
+1 MKI
-8 FLINFSP
+8 INFDRNFMP
-15 MLAAAVIG
+15 LCLTV
-23 FLLLVAFEA
+23 LVTLTMSFANDV

-38 EVIVVAQQVETTE
+38 EVVVVAQQVETTE

-56 TTTITESI
+56 STTIVESI

-71 AGGTG
+71 AGGSG

-88 VHTSVY
+88 VHTAVY
-94 KNGIPSNTPGSAWYD
+94 KNGIPANTPGSAWYD

-114 VSGQN
+114 VSGQS

-127 GVMYGSGSIAG
+127 SVMYGSGSIAG
-138 AVLIEDTIE
+138 TVLIEDTIN
-147 RSITAKLGSSQERY
+147 RSVTAKLGSNSERY
-161 ISVAPTSWFQYTDYK
+161 LSVAPTSWFQYTDY
-176 TDQQARND
+176 TTEQQARND
-184 NTESDTYKNQS
+184 NTESDTYENQS

-201 AGDFELIVSAT
+201 VGDFTLIMSAT

-218 DNCYTASFSQSNDCL
+218 DNCYTASWSQSNDCL
-233 QDGEKFTVS
+233 QDGEKSTIS
-242 VRNEYFTIGRTED
+242 IRNEYFTIGRTED
-255 KAEYF
+255 KAEYY

-285 KLLQVTYGVD
+285 NLLQVTYGVD

-331 ADQNAMRIGIESGQ
+331 ADQNALRLGIESGQ

-358 LYEVY
+358 LYEVH
-363 GDNWVSANE
+363 GDSWVSANE
-372 ELLPEEGTGYEIGFG
+372 DLLPEEGTGYEIGFG
-387 ALSIFMYDFEQA
+387 AISLFMYDFEEA
-399 IEYASGYTTTNIIT
+399 IEYASGYTTTTVIT
-413 PEITTTDPDTG
+413 PATYDDDGNLLTAE
-424 VVTVTPAVTE
+424 VTE
-434 DIYTPAMYY
+434 DVYTPAAYY
-443 NTGNYSTQGVR
+443 NTGSYSTQGFR
-454 FANTWGPISLMLKV
+454 FANTWGPVSVMLKV
-468 NDTEQVRIPEYV
+468 NDTDQVRIPEYV

-501 FDRVP
+501 FDRAP
-506 GQYDF
+506 GEYDF

-529 GKQLASGL
+529 GKQFASGL

-542 IDNIT
+542 IDNVT
-547 DQEVEVLPGYDSQG
+547 DEEVEVLPFYNSQG
-561 REYQLT
+561 REYRLALT
-567 VQYNW
+567 YTW

>member
-1 MNEQDKN
+1 MKI
-8 FLINFSP
+8 INFDRNFMP
-15 MLAAAVIG
+15 LCLTV
-23 FLLLVAFEA
+23 LVTLTMSFANDV

-38 EVIVVAQQVETTE
+38 EVVVVAQQVETTE

-56 TTTITESI
+56 STTIVESI
-64 LPEFTWT
+64 LPEFSWT

-88 VHTSVY
+88 VHTAVD
-94 KNGIPSNTPGSAWYD
+94 KNGIPANTPGSDWYD

-114 VSGQN
+114 VSGQS

-127 GVMYGSGSIAG
+127 SVMYGSGSIAG
-138 AVLIEDTIE
+138 TVLIEDTIN
-147 RSITAKLGSSQERY
+147 RSVTAKLGSNSERY
-161 ISVAPTSWFQYTDYK
+161 LSVAPTSWFQYTDY
-176 TDQQARND
+176 TTEQQARND
-184 NTESDTYKNQS
+184 NTESDTYENQS

-201 AGDFELIVSAT
+201 VGDFTLIMSAT

-218 DNCYTASFSQSNDCL
+218 DNCYTASWSQSNDCL
-233 QDGEKFTVS
+233 QDGEKSTIS
-242 VRNEYFTIGRTED
+242 IRNEYFTIGRTED

-285 KLLQVTYGVD
+285 NLLQVTYGVD
-295 GSKDQYNEHEQ
+295 GSKDQYNEHSQ

-331 ADQNAMRIGIESGQ
+331 ADQNALRLGIESGQ

-358 LYEVY
+358 LYEVH
-363 GDNWVSANE
+363 GDSWVSANE
-372 ELLPEEGTGYEIGFG
+372 DLLPEEGTGYEIGFG
-387 ALSIFMYDFEQA
+387 AISVFMYDFEEA

-413 PEITTTDPDTG
+413 PATYDADGNLLTEAI
-424 VVTVTPAVTE
+424 TE
-434 DIYTPAMYY
+434 DVYTPAAYY
-443 NTGNYSTQGVR
+443 NTGSYSTQGFR
-454 FANTWGPISLMLKV
+454 FANTWGPVSLMLKV
-468 NDTEQVRIPEYV
+468 NDTDQVRIPEYV
-480 AVISWEQNYKG
+480 AVVSWEQNYKG

-501 FDRVP
+501 FDRAP
-506 GQYDF
+506 GEYDF

-520 DLKKLNIYV
+520 DLKKLNIYI
-529 GKQLASGL
+529 GKQFASGL

-542 IDNIT
+542 IDNVT
-547 DQEVEVLPGYDSQG
+547 DEEVEVLPFYNSQG
-561 REYQLT
+561 REYRLALT
-567 VQYNW
+567 YTW

>member
-1 MNEQDKN
+1 MKI
-8 FLINFSP
+8 INFDRNFMP
-15 MLAAAVIG
+15 LCLTV
-23 FLLLVAFEA
+23 LVTFTMSFANDV

-38 EVIVVAQQVETTE
+38 EVVVVAQQVETTE

-56 TTTITESI
+56 STTIVESI

-71 AGGTG
+71 AGGSG

-88 VHTSVY
+88 VHTAVY
-94 KNGIPSNTPGSAWYD
+94 KNGIPANTPGSAWYD

-114 VSGQN
+114 VSGQS

-127 GVMYGSGSIAG
+127 SVMYGSGSIAG
-138 AVLIEDTIE
+138 TVLIEDTIN
-147 RSITAKLGSSQERY
+147 RSVTAKLGSNSERY
-161 ISVAPTSWFQYTDYK
+161 LSVAPTSWFQYTDY
-176 TDQQARND
+176 TTEQQARND
-184 NTESDTYKNQS
+184 NTESDTYENQS

-201 AGDFELIVSAT
+201 VGDFTLIMSAT

-218 DNCYTASFSQSNDCL
+218 DNCYTASWSQSNDCL
-233 QDGEKFTVS
+233 QDGEKSTIS
-242 VRNEYFTIGRTED
+242 IRNEYFTIGRTED
-255 KAEYF
+255 KAEYY

-285 KLLQVTYGVD
+285 NLLQVTYGVD

-331 ADQNAMRIGIESGQ
+331 ADQNALRLGIESGQ

-358 LYEVY
+358 LYEVH
-363 GDNWVSANE
+363 GDSWVSANE
-372 ELLPEEGTGYEIGFG
+372 DLLPEEGTGYEIGFG
-387 ALSIFMYDFEQA
+387 AISLFMYDFEEA
-399 IEYASGYTTTNIIT
+399 IEYASGYTTTTVIT
-413 PEITTTDPDTG
+413 PATYDDDGNLLTAE
-424 VVTVTPAVTE
+424 VTE
-434 DIYTPAMYY
+434 DVYTPAAYY
-443 NTGNYSTQGVR
+443 NTGSYSTQGFR

-468 NDTEQVRIPEYV
+468 NDTDQVRIPEYV

-501 FDRVP
+501 FDRAP
-506 GQYDF
+506 GEYDF

-529 GKQLASGL
+529 GKQFASGL

-542 IDNIT
+542 IDNVT
-547 DQEVEVLPGYDSQG
+547 DEEVEVLPFYNSQG
-561 REYQLT
+561 REYRLALT
-567 VQYNW
+567 YTW

>member
-1 MNEQDKN
+1 MKI
-8 FLINFSP
+8 INFDRNVMP
-15 MLAAAVIG
+15 LCLTV
-23 FLLLVAFEA
+23 LVTLTMSFANDV

-38 EVIVVAQQVETTE
+38 EVVVVAQQVETTE
-51 ADALT
+51 ADPLT
-56 TTTITESI
+56 STTIVESI
-64 LPEFTWT
+64 LPGFTWT

-88 VHTSVY
+88 VHTAVY

-114 VSGQN
+114 VSGQS

-127 GVMYGSGSIAG
+127 SVMYGSGSIAG
-138 AVLIEDTIE
+138 TVLIEDTIN
-147 RSITAKLGSSQERY
+147 RSVTAKLGSNSERY
-161 ISVAPTSWFQYTDYK
+161 LSVAPTSWFQYTDY
-176 TDQQARND
+176 TTEQQARND
-184 NTESDTYKNQS
+184 NTESDTYENQS

-201 AGDFELIVSAT
+201 AGDFTFIVSAT
-212 DYAYDY
+212 DYSYDY

-233 QDGEKFTVS
+233 QDGEKSTIS
-242 VRNEYFTIGRTED
+242 IRNEYFTIGRTED
-255 KAEYF
+255 KAEYY

-285 KLLQVTYGVD
+285 NLLQVTYGVD

-331 ADQNAMRIGIESGQ
+331 ADQNALRLGIESGQ

-358 LYEVY
+358 LYEVH
-363 GDNWVSANE
+363 GDSWVSANE
-372 ELLPEEGTGYEIGFG
+372 DLLPEEGTGYEIGFG
-387 ALSIFMYDFEQA
+387 AISLFMYDFEEA
-399 IEYASGYTTTNIIT
+399 IEYASGYTTTTVIT
-413 PEITTTDPDTG
+413 PATYDDDGNLLTAE
-424 VVTVTPAVTE
+424 VTE
-434 DIYTPAMYY
+434 DVYTPAAYY
-443 NTGNYSTQGVR
+443 NTGSYSTQGFR
-454 FANTWGPISLMLKV
+454 FANTWGPVSLMLKV
-468 NDTEQVRIPEYV
+468 NDTDQVRIPEYV

-501 FDRVP
+501 FDRAP
-506 GQYDF
+506 GEYDF

-529 GKQLASGL
+529 GKQFASGL

-542 IDNIT
+542 IDNVT
-547 DQEVEVLPGYDSQG
+547 DEEVEVLPFYNSQG
-561 REYQLT
+561 REYRLALT
-567 VQYNW
+567 YTW

>member
-1 MNEQDKN
+1 MKISN
-8 FLINFSP
+8 FDRNFMP
-15 MLAAAVIG
+15 LYLTAIVM
-23 FLLLVAFEA
+23 VALCFA
-32 KAEDIE
+32 NNLKAEDIE
-38 EVIVVAQQVETTE
+38 EVVVVAQQVTTTE

-56 TTTITESI
+56 STTIVESI
-64 LPEFTWT
+64 LPGFSWT

-88 VHTSVY
+88 VHTTVY
-94 KNGIPSNTPGSAWYD
+94 KNGIPANTPGSAWYD

-138 AVLIEDTIE
+138 TVLIEDTIE
-147 RSITAKLGSSQERY
+147 RSITAKLGSNQERY
-161 ISVAPTSWFQYTDYK
+161 ISVAPTSWFQYTDYT

-184 NTESDTYKNQS
+184 NTESDTYENQS

-201 AGDFELIVSAT
+201 VGDFEFIVSAT

-233 QDGEKFTVS
+233 QDGEKLTVS
-242 VRNEYFTIGRTED
+242 IRNEYFTVGRTED
-255 KAEYF
+255 KAEYY

-331 ADQNAMRIGIESGQ
+331 ADQNAMRIGIESGP
-345 FFMNVGTSFRRPN
+345 FFLNVGTSFRRPN
-358 LYEVY
+358 LYEVH
-363 GDNWVSANE
+363 GDSWVSANE
-372 ELLPEEGTGYEIGFG
+372 GLLPEEGTGYEVGFG
-387 ALSIFMYDFEQA
+387 AISIFKYDFEQA
-399 IEYASGYTTTNIIT
+399 IEYASGYNTTTVIAPAT
-413 PEITTTDPDTG
+413 YDTDGNLLTEE
-424 VVTVTPAVTE
+424 VTE
-434 DIYTPAMYY
+434 SVYTSAAYY
-443 NTGNYSTQGVR
+443 NTGSYSTQGFR
-454 FANTWGPISLMLKV
+454 FSNTWGPVSLMLKV

-491 VDYRIKYSGQ
+491 VDYKVKYSGQ

-511 LPEGQEYLD
+511 LPEGQEFLD

-529 GKQLASGL
+529 GKQFASGI

-542 IDNIT
+542 IDNVT
-547 DQEVEVLPGYDSQG
+547 DQEVEVLPYYNSQG
-561 REYQLT
+561 REYRLALN
-567 VQYNW
+567 YKW

>member
-1 MNEQDKN
+1 MKI
-8 FLINFSP
+8 INFDRNFMP
-15 MLAAAVIG
+15 LCLTV
-23 FLLLVAFEA
+23 LVTFTMSFANDV

-38 EVIVVAQQVETTE
+38 EVVVVAQQVETTE

-56 TTTITESI
+56 STTIVESI
-64 LPEFTWT
+64 LPGFTWT

-88 VHTSVY
+88 VHTAVY

-114 VSGQN
+114 VSGQS

-127 GVMYGSGSIAG
+127 SVMYGSGSIAG
-138 AVLIEDTIE
+138 TVLIEDTIN
-147 RSITAKLGSSQERY
+147 RSVTAKLGSNSERY
-161 ISVAPTSWFQYTDYK
+161 LSVAPTSWFQYTDY
-176 TDQQARND
+176 TTEQQARND
-184 NTESDTYKNQS
+184 NTESDTYENQS

-201 AGDFELIVSAT
+201 VGDFTLIMSAT

-218 DNCYTASFSQSNDCL
+218 DNCYTASWSQSNDCL

-242 VRNEYFTIGRTED
+242 IRNEYFTIGRTED
-255 KAEYF
+255 KAEYY

-285 KLLQVTYGVD
+285 NLLQVTYGVD

-331 ADQNAMRIGIESGQ
+331 ADQNALRLGIESGQ

-358 LYEVY
+358 LYEVH
-363 GDNWVSANE
+363 GDSWVSANE
-372 ELLPEEGTGYEIGFG
+372 DLLPEEGTGYEIGFG
-387 ALSIFMYDFEQA
+387 AISLFMYDFEEA
-399 IEYASGYTTTNIIT
+399 IEYASGYTTTTVIT
-413 PEITTTDPDTG
+413 PATYDDDGNLLTAE
-424 VVTVTPAVTE
+424 VTE
-434 DIYTPAMYY
+434 DVYTPAAYY
-443 NTGNYSTQGVR
+443 NTGSYSTQGFR
-454 FANTWGPISLMLKV
+454 FANTWGPVSLMLKV
-468 NDTEQVRIPEYV
+468 NDTDQVRIPEYV

-501 FDRVP
+501 FDRAP
-506 GQYDF
+506 GEYDF

-529 GKQLASGL
+529 GKQFASGL

-542 IDNIT
+542 IDNVT
-547 DQEVEVLPGYDSQG
+547 DEEVEVLPFYNSQG
-561 REYQLT
+561 REYRLALT
-567 VQYNW
+567 YTW

>member
-1 MNEQDKN
+1 MKI
-8 FLINFSP
+8 INFDRNFMP
-15 MLAAAVIG
+15 LCLTV
-23 FLLLVAFEA
+23 LVTLTMSFANDV

-38 EVIVVAQQVETTE
+38 EVVVVAQQVETTE

-56 TTTITESI
+56 STTIVESI
-64 LPEFTWT
+64 LPEFSWT

-94 KNGIPSNTPGSAWYD
+94 KNGIPANTPGSAWYD

-114 VSGQN
+114 VSGQS

-138 AVLIEDTIE
+138 TVLIEDTIE
-147 RSITAKLGSSQERY
+147 RSITSKLGSNHERY
-161 ISVAPTSWFQYTDYK
+161 ISVAPTSWFQYTDY
-176 TDQQARND
+176 TTNQQARND
-184 NTESDTYKNQS
+184 NTESDTYENQS

-201 AGDFELIVSAT
+201 VGDFTLIMSAT

-218 DNCYTASFSQSNDCL
+218 DNCYTASWSQSNDCL
-233 QDGEKFTVS
+233 QDGEKSTIS
-242 VRNEYFTIGRTED
+242 IRNEYFTIGRTED

-285 KLLQVTYGVD
+285 NLLQVTYGVD
-295 GSKDQYNEHEQ
+295 GSKDQYNEHSQ

-331 ADQNAMRIGIESGQ
+331 ADQNALRLGIESGQ

-358 LYEVY
+358 LYEVH
-363 GDNWVSANE
+363 GDSWVSANE
-372 ELLPEEGTGYEIGFG
+372 DLLPEEGTGYEIGFG
-387 ALSIFMYDFEQA
+387 AISVFMYDFEEA

-413 PEITTTDPDTG
+413 PATYDADGNLLTEAI
-424 VVTVTPAVTE
+424 TE
-434 DIYTPAMYY
+434 DVYTPAAYY
-443 NTGNYSTQGVR
+443 NTGSYSTQGFR
-454 FANTWGPISLMLKV
+454 FANTWGPVSLMLKV
-468 NDTEQVRIPEYV
+468 NDTDQVRIPEYV

-501 FDRVP
+501 FDRAP
-506 GQYDF
+506 GEYDF

-529 GKQLASGL
+529 GKQFASGV

-542 IDNIT
+542 IDNVT
-547 DQEVEVLPGYDSQG
+547 DEEVEVLPFYNSQG
-561 REYQLT
+561 RQYRLALT
-567 VQYNW
+567 YTW

>member
-1 MNEQDKN
+1 MKISN
-8 FLINFSP
+8 FDRNFMP
-15 MLAAAVIG
+15 LYLTV
-23 FLLLVAFEA
+23 LVMVALCFA
-32 KAEDIE
+32 NNLKAEDIE
-38 EVIVVAQQVETTE
+38 EVVVVAQQVTTTE

-56 TTTITESI
+56 STTIVESI
-64 LPEFTWT
+64 LPGFTWT

-88 VHTSVY
+88 VHTTVY
-94 KNGIPSNTPGSAWYD
+94 KNGIPSITPGSAWYD

-114 VSGQN
+114 VSGQR

-138 AVLIEDTIE
+138 TVLIEDTIE
-147 RSITAKLGSSQERY
+147 RSITAKLGSNQERY
-161 ISVAPTSWFQYTDYK
+161 ISVAPTSWFQYTDYT

-184 NTESDTYKNQS
+184 NTESDTYENQS

-201 AGDFELIVSAT
+201 AGDFTFIVSAT

-218 DNCYTASFSQSNDCL
+218 DNCYTAGFSQSNDCM

-242 VRNEYFTIGRTED
+242 IRNEYFTVGRTED

-260 TEGVSTYQNES
+260 TEGVSTYVNES

-285 KLLQVTYGVD
+285 NLLQVTYGVD

-331 ADQNAMRIGIESGQ
+331 ADQNAMRIGIESGP
-345 FFMNVGTSFRRPN
+345 FFLNVGTSFRRPN
-358 LYEVY
+358 LYEVH
-363 GDNWVSANE
+363 GDSWVSANE
-372 ELLPEEGTGYEIGFG
+372 DLLPEEGTGYEIGYG
-387 ALSIFMYDFEQA
+387 AISIFKYDFEQA
-399 IEYASGYTTTNIIT
+399 IEYASGYNTTT
-413 PEITTTDPDTG
+413 
-424 VVTVTPAVTE
+424 VVAPATYDADGNLLTEEVTE
-434 DIYTPAMYY
+434 SVYTPAAYY
-443 NTGNYSTQGVR
+443 NTGSYSTQGFR
-454 FANTWGPISLMLKV
+454 FTNTWGPVSLMLKV
-468 NDTEQVRIPEYV
+468 NDTEQVRVPEYV
-480 AVISWEQNYKG
+480 AVISWEQNYNG
-491 VDYRIKYSGQ
+491 VDYKVKYSGQ

-511 LPEGQEYLD
+511 LSEGQEFLD

-529 GKQLASGL
+529 GKQFASGI
-537 NLNFT
+537 NLTLT
-542 IDNIT
+542 IDNVT
-547 DQEVEVLPGYDSQG
+547 DQEVEVLPYYNSQG
-561 REYQLT
+561 REFRVALNYK
-567 VQYNW
+567 W

>member
-1 MNEQDKN
+1 MKI
-8 FLINFSP
+8 INFDRNFMP
-15 MLAAAVIG
+15 LCLTV
-23 FLLLVAFEA
+23 LVTLTMSFANDV

-38 EVIVVAQQVETTE
+38 EVVVVAQQVETTE
-51 ADALT
+51 ADPLT
-56 TTTITESI
+56 STTIVESI
-64 LPEFTWT
+64 LPEFSWT

-88 VHTSVY
+88 VHTAVY
-94 KNGIPSNTPGSAWYD
+94 KNGIPANTPGSAWYD

-114 VSGQN
+114 VSGQS

-127 GVMYGSGSIAG
+127 SVMYGSGSIAG
-138 AVLIEDTIE
+138 TVLIEDTIN
-147 RSITAKLGSSQERY
+147 RSVTAKLGSNSERY
-161 ISVAPTSWFQYTDYK
+161 LSVAPTSWFQYTDY
-176 TDQQARND
+176 TTEQQARND
-184 NTESDTYKNQS
+184 NTESDTYENQS

-201 AGDFELIVSAT
+201 VGDFTLIMSAT

-218 DNCYTASFSQSNDCL
+218 DNCYTASWSQSNDCL
-233 QDGEKFTVS
+233 QDGEKSTIS
-242 VRNEYFTIGRTED
+242 IRNEYFTIGRTED
-255 KAEYF
+255 KAEYY

-285 KLLQVTYGVD
+285 NLLQVTYGVD

-331 ADQNAMRIGIESGQ
+331 ADQNALRLGIESGQ

-358 LYEVY
+358 LYEVH
-363 GDNWVSANE
+363 GDSWVSANE
-372 ELLPEEGTGYEIGFG
+372 DLLPEEGTGYEIGFG
-387 ALSIFMYDFEQA
+387 AISLFMYDFEEA
-399 IEYASGYTTTNIIT
+399 IEYASGYTTTTVIT
-413 PEITTTDPDTG
+413 PATYDDDGNLLTAE
-424 VVTVTPAVTE
+424 VTE
-434 DIYTPAMYY
+434 DVYTPAAYY
-443 NTGNYSTQGVR
+443 NTGSYSTQGFR
-454 FANTWGPISLMLKV
+454 FANTWGPVSVMLKV
-468 NDTEQVRIPEYV
+468 NDTDQVRIPEYV

-501 FDRVP
+501 FDRAP
-506 GQYDF
+506 GEYDF

-529 GKQLASGL
+529 GKQFASGL

-542 IDNIT
+542 IDNVT
-547 DQEVEVLPGYDSQG
+547 DEEVEVLPFYNSQG
-561 REYQLT
+561 REYRLALT
-567 VQYNW
+567 YTW

>member
-1 MNEQDKN
+1 MKIINFDKN
-8 FLINFSP
+8 FMPLC
-15 MLAAAVIG
+15 LTV
-23 FLLLVAFEA
+23 LVTLTMSFANDV

-38 EVIVVAQQVETTE
+38 EVVVVAQQVETTE

-56 TTTITESI
+56 STTIVESI
-64 LPEFTWT
+64 LPEFSWT

-88 VHTSVY
+88 VHTAVY

-114 VSGQN
+114 VSGQS

-127 GVMYGSGSIAG
+127 SVMYGSGSIAG
-138 AVLIEDTIE
+138 TVLIEDTIN
-147 RSITAKLGSSQERY
+147 RSVTAKLGSNSERY
-161 ISVAPTSWFQYTDYK
+161 LSVAPTSWFQYTDY
-176 TDQQARND
+176 TTEQQARND
-184 NTESDTYKNQS
+184 NTESDTYENQS

-201 AGDFELIVSAT
+201 VGDFTLIMSAT
-212 DYAYDY
+212 DYSYDY

-233 QDGEKFTVS
+233 QDGEKSTIS
-242 VRNEYFTIGRTED
+242 IRNEYFTIGRTED
-255 KAEYF
+255 KAEYY

-285 KLLQVTYGVD
+285 NLLQVTYGVD

-331 ADQNAMRIGIESGQ
+331 ADQNALRLGIESGQ

-358 LYEVY
+358 LYEVH
-363 GDNWVSANE
+363 GDSWVSANE
-372 ELLPEEGTGYEIGFG
+372 DLLPEEGTGYEIGFG
-387 ALSIFMYDFEQA
+387 AISLFMYDFEEA
-399 IEYASGYTTTNIIT
+399 IEYASGYTTTTVIT
-413 PEITTTDPDTG
+413 PATYDDDGNLLTAE
-424 VVTVTPAVTE
+424 VTE
-434 DIYTPAMYY
+434 DVYTPAAYY
-443 NTGNYSTQGVR
+443 NTGSYSTQGFR
-454 FANTWGPISLMLKV
+454 FANTWGPVSLMLKV
-468 NDTEQVRIPEYV
+468 NDTDQVRIPEYV

-501 FDRVP
+501 FDRAP
-506 GQYDF
+506 GEYDF

-529 GKQLASGL
+529 GKQFASGL

-542 IDNIT
+542 IDNVT
-547 DQEVEVLPGYDSQG
+547 DEEVEVLPFYNSQG
-561 REYQLT
+561 REYRLALT
-567 VQYNW
+567 YTW

>member
-1 MNEQDKN
+1 MKISN
-8 FLINFSP
+8 FDRNFMP
-15 MLAAAVIG
+15 LYLTV
-23 FLLLVAFEA
+23 LVMVALCFA
-32 KAEDIE
+32 NNLKAEDIE
-38 EVIVVAQQVETTE
+38 EVVVVAQQVTTTE

-56 TTTITESI
+56 STTIVESI
-64 LPEFTWT
+64 LPGFTWT

-88 VHTSVY
+88 VHTTVY

-114 VSGQN
+114 VSGQS

-138 AVLIEDTIE
+138 TVLIEDTIE
-147 RSITAKLGSSQERY
+147 RSITAKLGSNQERY
-161 ISVAPTSWFQYTDYK
+161 ISVAPTSWFQYTDYT

-184 NTESDTYKNQS
+184 NTESDTYENQS

-201 AGDFELIVSAT
+201 AGDFTFIVSAT

-218 DNCYTASFSQSNDCL
+218 DNCYTAGFSQSNDCM

-242 VRNEYFTIGRTED
+242 IRNEYFTVGRTED

-260 TEGVSTYQNES
+260 TEGVSTYVNES

-285 KLLQVTYGVD
+285 NLLQVTYGVD

-331 ADQNAMRIGIESGQ
+331 ADQNAMRIGIESGP
-345 FFMNVGTSFRRPN
+345 FFLNVGTSFRRPN
-358 LYEVY
+358 LYEVH
-363 GDNWVSANE
+363 GDSWVSANE
-372 ELLPEEGTGYEIGFG
+372 DLLPEEGTGYEIGYG
-387 ALSIFMYDFEQA
+387 AISIFKYDFEQA
-399 IEYASGYTTTNIIT
+399 IEYASGYNTTT
-413 PEITTTDPDTG
+413 
-424 VVTVTPAVTE
+424 VVAPATYDADGNLLTEEVTE
-434 DIYTPAMYY
+434 SVYTPAAYY
-443 NTGNYSTQGVR
+443 NTGSYSTQGFR
-454 FANTWGPISLMLKV
+454 FTNTWGPVSLMLKV
-468 NDTEQVRIPEYV
+468 NDTEQVRVPEYV
-480 AVISWEQNYKG
+480 AVISWEQNYNG
-491 VDYRIKYSGQ
+491 VDYKVKYSGQ

-511 LPEGQEYLD
+511 LSEGQEFLD

-529 GKQLASGL
+529 GKQFASGI
-537 NLNFT
+537 NLTLT
-542 IDNIT
+542 IDNVT
-547 DQEVEVLPGYDSQG
+547 DQEVEVLPYYNSQG
-561 REYQLT
+561 REFRVALNYK
-567 VQYNW
+567 W

>member
-1 MNEQDKN
+1 MKI
-8 FLINFSP
+8 INFDRNFMP
-15 MLAAAVIG
+15 LCLTV
-23 FLLLVAFEA
+23 LVTFTMSFANDV

-38 EVIVVAQQVETTE
+38 EVVVVAQQVETTE
-51 ADALT
+51 ADPLT
-56 TTTITESI
+56 STTIVESI
-64 LPEFTWT
+64 LPGFTWT

-88 VHTSVY
+88 VHTAVY

-114 VSGQN
+114 VSGQS

-127 GVMYGSGSIAG
+127 SVMYGSGSIAG
-138 AVLIEDTIE
+138 TVLIEDTIN
-147 RSITAKLGSSQERY
+147 RSVTAKLGSNSERY
-161 ISVAPTSWFQYTDYK
+161 LSVAPTSWFQYTDY
-176 TDQQARND
+176 TTEQQARND
-184 NTESDTYKNQS
+184 NTESDTYENQS

-201 AGDFELIVSAT
+201 VGDFTLIMSAT

-218 DNCYTASFSQSNDCL
+218 DNCYTASWSQSNDCL
-233 QDGEKFTVS
+233 QDGEKSTIS
-242 VRNEYFTIGRTED
+242 IRNEYFTIGRTED
-255 KAEYF
+255 KAEYY

-285 KLLQVTYGVD
+285 NLLQVTYGVD

-331 ADQNAMRIGIESGQ
+331 ADQNALRLGIESGQ

-358 LYEVY
+358 LYEVH
-363 GDNWVSANE
+363 GDSWVSANE
-372 ELLPEEGTGYEIGFG
+372 DLLPEEGTGYEIGFG
-387 ALSIFMYDFEQA
+387 AISLFMYDFEEA
-399 IEYASGYTTTNIIT
+399 IEYASGYTTTTVIT
-413 PEITTTDPDTG
+413 PATYDDDGNLLTAE
-424 VVTVTPAVTE
+424 VTE
-434 DIYTPAMYY
+434 DVYTPAAYY
-443 NTGNYSTQGVR
+443 NTGSYSTQGFR
-454 FANTWGPISLMLKV
+454 FANTWGPVSVMLKV
-468 NDTEQVRIPEYV
+468 NDTDQVRIPEYV

-501 FDRVP
+501 FDRAP
-506 GQYDF
+506 GEYDF

-529 GKQLASGL
+529 GKQFASGL

-542 IDNIT
+542 IDNVT
-547 DQEVEVLPGYDSQG
+547 DEEVEVLPFYNSQG
-561 REYQLT
+561 REYRLALT
-567 VQYNW
+567 YTW

>member
-1 MNEQDKN
+1 MKI
-8 FLINFSP
+8 INFDRNVMP
-15 MLAAAVIG
+15 LCLTV
-23 FLLLVAFEA
+23 LVTLTMSFANDV

-38 EVIVVAQQVETTE
+38 EVVVVAQQVETTE
-51 ADALT
+51 ADPLT
-56 TTTITESI
+56 STTIVESI
-64 LPEFTWT
+64 LPGFTWT

-88 VHTSVY
+88 VHTAVY

-114 VSGQN
+114 VSGQS

-127 GVMYGSGSIAG
+127 SVMYGSGSIAG
-138 AVLIEDTIE
+138 TVLIEDTIN
-147 RSITAKLGSSQERY
+147 RSVTAKLGSNSERY
-161 ISVAPTSWFQYTDYK
+161 LSVAPTSWFQYTDY
-176 TDQQARND
+176 TTEQQARND
-184 NTESDTYKNQS
+184 NTESDTYENQS

-201 AGDFELIVSAT
+201 VGDFTLIMSAT
-212 DYAYDY
+212 DYSYDY

-242 VRNEYFTIGRTED
+242 IRNEYFTIGRTED
-255 KAEYF
+255 KAEYY

-285 KLLQVTYGVD
+285 NLLQVTYGVD

-331 ADQNAMRIGIESGQ
+331 ADQNALRLGIESGQ

-358 LYEVY
+358 LYEVH
-363 GDNWVSANE
+363 GDSWVSANE
-372 ELLPEEGTGYEIGFG
+372 DLLPEEGTGYEIGFG
-387 ALSIFMYDFEQA
+387 AISLFMYDFEEA
-399 IEYASGYTTTNIIT
+399 IEYASGYTTTTVIT
-413 PEITTTDPDTG
+413 PATYDDDGNLLTAE
-424 VVTVTPAVTE
+424 VTE
-434 DIYTPAMYY
+434 DVYTPAAYY
-443 NTGNYSTQGVR
+443 NTGSYSTQGFR
-454 FANTWGPISLMLKV
+454 FANTWGPVSLMLKV
-468 NDTEQVRIPEYV
+468 NDTDQVRIPEYV

-501 FDRVP
+501 FDRAP
-506 GQYDF
+506 GEYDF

-529 GKQLASGL
+529 GKQFASGL

-542 IDNIT
+542 IDNVT
-547 DQEVEVLPGYDSQG
+547 DEEVEVLPFYNSQG
-561 REYQLT
+561 REYRLALT
-567 VQYNW
+567 YTW